1 MKKKIFTVC
10 LGIFAFAT
18 LSFASYYATLY
29 PSSWFVGMKWNKV
42 QVIVKGEYDQF
53 KNEQIKVTYPGVQLQ
68 KIHTFENGQYVA
80 LDLMISPNA
89 KPGDVLIEFIQD
101 YKAHA
106 VYWPLKARRKGMG
119 KAFAQGVTNKDF
131 VYLLMPDRFS
141 NGDPTNDQWEDYK
154 DTSVNRSTPILRHG
168 GDLQGIIN
176 HLDYFNELGV
186 TALWLTPVLENDM
199 PLESEQAGKMAGY
212 HGYWFTDHYTVDKRF
227 GGNDGYKKLIQAAH
241 AKGIKIVQ
249 DAVYNH
255 VGIEHWMYKNAPSKD
270 WINQWNQYTSS
281 NHREEALMNIYG
293 NEANKKVMLDGWFV
307 PHLPDLNQRNP
318 YVANYLIQHA
328 LWTVEEF
335 GIDGWRVDTYKYC
348 DEAFLN
354 KVNKALEND
363 FPTIT
368 IVGEAVSNTV
378 AGSAYFTKNTFKPA
392 FQHNLQSVLD
402 FPLSYAMMDAI
413 NKPFGWTDGANKLYM
428 TLAQDLLYKAPEKNW
443 IFLDNHDM
451 ERFVSV
457 IGEDMNKYKMGMS
470 LLFTLRGTPQLYY
483 GTEIW
488 MKNFKNPNDGMVRLD
503 FPGGFEGD
511 KQNKFLSSGRNSQEN
526 AAFDYVKKLAQF
538 RKNHPALQTGKMMQ
552 YLPVDGLYVYFRYDE
567 NETIMCVFNTG
578 SNAKEIH
585 LKDYTECTKKYGSAV
600 NILAD
605 KKVGDKFK
613 IDAKESLI
621 LTLE

>member
-1 MKKKIFTVC
+1 MKKYISLLVIGLISFS
-10 LGIFAFAT
+10 IS
-18 LSFASYYATLY
+18 SFAQYATLY

-42 QVIVKGEYDQF
+42 QVIVKGGYDGF
-53 KNEQIKVTYPGVQLQ
+53 KKEQIKVTYPGVQLQ
-68 KIHTFENGQYVA
+68 KVHSFENGKYVA
-80 LDLMISPNA
+80 LDLLISANA
-89 KPGDVLIEFIQD
+89 KPGDVLIEFIHD
-101 YKAHA
+101 YKVHA
-106 VYWPLKARRKGMG
+106 VYWPLRARRKGIG
-119 KAFAQGVTNKDF
+119 KTFAQGVTNKDF

-141 NGDPTNDQWEDYK
+141 NGDITNDRWDAYK
-154 DTSVNRSTPILRHG
+154 DTNVNRTTPITRHG

-199 PLESEQAGKMAGY
+199 PLENEQAGMVAGY
-212 HGYWFTDHYTVDKRF
+212 HGYWFTDHYAVDKRF
-227 GGNDGYKKLIQAAH
+227 GGDDAYKKLVNAAH

-255 VGIEHWMYKNAPSKD
+255 VGIEHWMYKDAPSKD
-270 WINQWNQYTSS
+270 WVNQWNQYTSS
-281 NHREEALMNIYG
+281 NHREEALMSMYG
-293 NEANKKVMLDGWFV
+293 SEADKKVMLDGWFV
-307 PHLPDLNQRNP
+307 PHLPDVNQRNP

-354 KVNKALEND
+354 KVNAALEKD

-378 AGSAYFTKNTFKPA
+378 AGSAYFTKNTFNPP
-392 FQHNLQSVLD
+392 FQHNLQSNLD
-402 FPLSYAMMDAI
+402 FPLSYSMMDAI
-413 NKPFGWTDGANKLYM
+413 NKPFAWTEGVNKLYM

-470 LLFTLRGTPQLYY
+470 LLFTLRGTPHLYY

-488 MKNFKNPNDGMVRLD
+488 MKNFKDPNDGMVRLD
-503 FPGGFEGD
+503 FPGGFPGD
-511 KQNKFLSSGRNSQEN
+511 KENKFVGSGRTEQEN
-526 AAFDYVKKLAQF
+526 TAFDYVKKLANF
-538 RKNHPALQTGKMMQ
+538 RKLHPALQNGKMMQ
-552 YLPVDGLYVYFRYDE
+552 FLPKDGLYVYFRYDE
-567 NETIMCVFNTG
+567 KETVMCVLNTG
-578 SNAKEIH
+578 SKAKEIN
-585 LKDYTECTKKYGSAV
+585 L
-600 NILAD
+600 N
-605 KKVGDKFK
+605 
-613 IDAKESLI
+613 
-621 LTLE
+621 

>member
-1 MKKKIFTVC
+1 MKKYISLLVIGLIGFSIV
-10 LGIFAFAT
+10 
-18 LSFASYYATLY
+18 SFSQYATLY

-42 QVIVKGEYDQF
+42 QVIVKGEYDGF
-53 KNEQIKVTYPGVQLQ
+53 KTEQIKVTYPGVQLQ
-68 KIHTFENGQYVA
+68 KTHSFENGKYVA
-80 LDLMISPNA
+80 LDLLISASA
-89 KPGDVLIEFIQD
+89 KPGDVLIEFIKD
-101 YKAHA
+101 HKAHA

-119 KAFAQGVTNKDF
+119 KTFAQGVTNKDF

-141 NGDPTNDQWEDYK
+141 NGDITNDRWNAYK
-154 DTSVNRSTPILRHG
+154 DTNVNRTTPIKRHG

-199 PLESEQAGKMAGY
+199 PLEGEQAGMVAGY
-212 HGYWFTDHYTVDKRF
+212 HGYWFTNHYAVDKRF
-227 GGNDGYKKLIQAAH
+227 GGDEAYKKLVNAAH

-255 VGIEHWMYKNAPSKD
+255 VGIEHWMYKDAPSKD

-281 NHREEALMNIYG
+281 NHREEALMSMYAS
-293 NEANKKVMLDGWFV
+293 EADKKVMLDGWFV
-307 PHLPDLNQRNP
+307 PHLPDVNQRNP
-318 YVANYLIQHA
+318 FVANYLIQHA

-354 KVNKALEND
+354 KVNAALEKD

-378 AGSAYFTKNTFKPA
+378 AGSAYFTKNTFNPP
-392 FQHNLQSVLD
+392 FQHNLQSNLD
-402 FPLSYAMMDAI
+402 FPLSYSMMDAI
-413 NKPFGWTDGANKLYM
+413 NKPFAWTEGVNKLYM

-488 MKNFKNPNDGMVRLD
+488 MKNFKDPNDGMVRLD
-503 FPGGFEGD
+503 FPGGFPGD
-511 KQNKFLSSGRNSQEN
+511 SQNKFVASGRTEN
-526 AAFDYVKKLAQF
+526 ENIAFDYVKKLANF
-538 RKNHPALQTGKMMQ
+538 RKLHPALQNGKMMQ
-552 YLPVDGLYVYFRYDE
+552 YLPKDGLYVYFRYDE
-567 NETIMCVFNTG
+567 KETVMCILNT
-578 SNAKEIH
+578 SSKAKEIN
-585 LKDYTECTKKYGSAV
+585 LNDYLERTKKFTSAT
-600 NILAD
+600 NILTG
-605 KKVGDKFK
+605 KNVGNKFSV
-613 IDAKESLI
+613 DTKE
-621 LTLE
+621 TLVLLLE